1 MISKTQRIIFLL
13 CNFQA
18 LCGQGPFE
26 VGSEALNLGDLAE
39 GWWNISGVWWALK
52 SPMIL
57 SPLYV
62 TFKLNVSRFILHVS
76 ILSQESGLIA

>member
-39 GWWNISGVWWALK
+39 GWWNISGLRWATVAQRSFL
-52 SPMIL
+52 L
-57 SPLYV
+57 HV
-62 TFKLNVSRFILHVS
+62 TFAQFITIHIARI

>member
-39 GWWNISGVWWALK
+39 GW
-52 SPMIL
+52 
-57 SPLYV
+57 
-62 TFKLNVSRFILHVS
+62 
-76 ILSQESGLIA
+76 